1 MLKRIFSLMLVAFL
15 IGGCVNRDEVYANPP
30 VELIEYVDGVL
41 PAAEQFVYEN
51 ERKALDN
58 GIKLNAKQ
66 MDIARKVGL
75 KYPEKVRL
83 YYVDRL
89 PFPEEPELAKLAKE
103 YGYSSPFM
111 GAYTYSYG
119 IWIKRAESTN
129 QVLLS
134 HELIHVRQAEQM
146 GLKEQT
152 KQYLLQLFIYGYENA
167 PMEKEAYSEANKY
180 T

>member
-15 IGGCVNRDEVYANPP
+15 IGGCVNRDEVYATPP

-51 ERKALDN
+51 ERKALEN

-66 MDIARKVGL
+66 MDIARKEGL

-89 PFPEEPELAKLAKE
+89 PFPEEPELAKE

-111 GAYTYSYG
+111 GAYTYGYG

>member
-51 ERKALDN
+51 ERKALEN

-83 YYVDRL
+83 HSVDRL
-89 PFPEEPELAKLAKE
+89 PFPKEPELAKLAKE

-111 GAYTYSYG
+111 GAYTYGYG